1 MIWEEGRKKNSPLET
16 PIETPVPFAKKK
28 KSNNKNT
35 MKDGLTSRFGL
46 RTWMQLYYCT

>member
-28 KSNNKNT
+28 NNNKNT

-46 RTWMQLYYCT
+46 RN